1 MSDLAEPLT
10 GITPAKQQHLMTGYL
25 LYLAAAFL
33 FALNGT
39 VAKSLLLTGIEAT
52 RLSQIRVSS
61 AFLLLLV
68 LVAIT
73 RPAALRITKKE
84 LPVLLVYGVIGV
96 GMTQYLYFV
105 ALQTLPVGVALLIEF
120 TAPIMVALWFRFGMK
135 QATRKSVWIAL
146 VLALTGLAM
155 VAQVW
160 LGFTL
165 SAVGV
170 TAGFGAAI
178 ALAIYYVLADKQLR
192 SAHPRDAVSLTMWGF
207 GASAAFWAIVQPWW
221 SFPWASLTGIGY
233 PLGTDDDAFP
243 IWVLLTYLI
252 VLGTTVP
259 FLLVVHSMRHIRASQ
274 ASVIGMVEPLIAIA
288 IAWLALGE
296 VMTPVQIIGALIV
309 LFGVVLAER
318 SR

>member
-1 MSDLAEPLT
+1 M
-10 GITPAKQQHLMTGYL
+10 
-25 LYLAAAFL
+25 
-33 FALNGT
+33 
-39 VAKSLLLTGIEAT
+39 
-52 RLSQIRVSS
+52 
-61 AFLLLLV
+61 

-274 ASVIGMVEPLIAIA
+274 ASMIGMIEPLIAIA

>member
-10 GITPAKQQHLMTGYL
+10 GITPAKQQHPMTGYL

-39 VAKSLLLTGIEAT
+39 VAKSLLLTGIEPT

-170 TAGFGAAI
+170 TAGF
-178 ALAIYYVLADKQLR
+178 
-192 SAHPRDAVSLTMWGF
+192 
-207 GASAAFWAIVQPWW
+207 
-221 SFPWASLTGIGY
+221 
-233 PLGTDDDAFP
+233 
-243 IWVLLTYLI
+243 
-252 VLGTTVP
+252 
-259 FLLVVHSMRHIRASQ
+259 
-274 ASVIGMVEPLIAIA
+274 
-288 IAWLALGE
+288 
-296 VMTPVQIIGALIV
+296 
-309 LFGVVLAER
+309 
-318 SR
+318 